1 MIIKTRMF
9 AQLQQPFPLSCLLH
23 GVIILGVC
31 MVIGNADWPYT
42 DKPPAEVVMEVKPEE
57 LPERTVPQKASLNPF
72 AKESVWENLAV
83 PAKEPAAAETA
94 AGEAGPKS
102 PAKANSSGSAA
113 VLSAADAAAGD
124 GVVAAGAGSQAM
136 TGGTTA
142 VAANTNTGGDGSG
155 AVGADGDAPAAP
167 AESTAS
173 IASRFAA
180 RVEANKE
187 YPYMAVK
194 RGQSGVVSVTAT
206 LSAAGNLESSFVAA
220 SSGVSVLD
228 SAALQAVRNSCPFNH
243 GAGKSITMTVPIRFS
258 LQ

>member
-9 AQLQQPFPLSCLLH
+9 APLQQPFPLSCLLH

-83 PAKEPAAAETA
+83 PAKESASTETA
-94 AGEAGPKS
+94 AGEAGPES

-113 VLSAADAAAGD
+113 VLSAAGD

-155 AVGADGDAPAAP
+155 AVGADGDAPAAL

-206 LSAAGNLESSFVAA
+206 LSAAGNLESSFVTA

-228 SAALQAVRNSCPFNH
+228 SAALQAVRNACPFNH
-243 GAGKSITMTVPIRFS
+243 GAGKSITMTVPIHFS